1 MTKKRPTQARRF
13 ERQGFLAIEP
23 KAFFELFMAPSERPA
38 ERIGNVDVIE
48 ISGPLVQRD
57 EMWCD
62 SYEAIRARVKLA
74 CEGDA
79 QAIVLRFD
87 SPGGDASGCFE
98 TARAIRADCAKAN
111 KPLFAYLDKACSAAY
126 ALASAATQI
135 AIGETCCAG
144 SIGVICSRPDYTA
157 MNTREG
163 LRMAFVVSGKRKL
176 DGNPDVPIT
185 EDELVRTQG
194 TVDELAG
201 RFFKLI
207 SEQRPQLSAATIAGF
222 DGGVFYGD
230 GAVAAGLAD
239 VVTTF
244 DELLA
249 AASEGQPMATMQA
262 KSDFDVARASLE
274 KLAKGE
280 DANAAAAREALAA
293 LTKSAAEGGE
303 EDPPAEEPPAEDAGA
318 ETEEDATTS
327 AEDDEDD
334 DPDAESDAAAVAA
347 SDEPADDESKK
358 KKAVAARGVT
368 AEVSLAATVHR
379 MRAEIAADKDRRVR
393 RKLLASRPD
402 FGPEVRASL
411 AKAPIATLRDL
422 VKTLPKVP
430 RTAVKNPKAATTV
443 VGASRGESQGVN
455 EPGARSSEANEMDV
469 RMGLTGQKLGC
480 RKEGSSLVFGVVQ
493 AASKPKAAG
502 GAA

>member
-1 MTKKRPTQARRF
+1 
-13 ERQGFLAIEP
+13 
-23 KAFFELFMAPSERPA
+23 
-38 ERIGNVDVIE
+38 
-48 ISGPLVQRD
+48 
-57 EMWCD
+57 
-62 SYEAIRARVKLA
+62 
-74 CEGDA
+74 
-79 QAIVLRFD
+79 
-87 SPGGDASGCFE
+87 
-98 TARAIRADCAKAN
+98 
-111 KPLFAYLDKACSAAY
+111 
-126 ALASAATQI
+126 
-135 AIGETCCAG
+135 
-144 SIGVICSRPDYTA
+144 
-157 MNTREG
+157 
-163 LRMAFVVSGKRKL
+163 
-176 DGNPDVPIT
+176 
-185 EDELVRTQG
+185 
-194 TVDELAG
+194 
-201 RFFKLI
+201 
-207 SEQRPQLSAATIAGF
+207 
-222 DGGVFYGD
+222 
-230 GAVAAGLAD
+230 
-239 VVTTF
+239 
-244 DELLA
+244 
-249 AASEGQPMATMQA
+249 MATMQA

-318 ETEEDATTS
+318 STEEDAETS
-327 AEDDEDD
+327 AEDDDEDE
-334 DPDAESDAAAVAA
+334 PDAESDAAAIAA
-347 SDEPADDESKK
+347 DDEPADDESKK

-443 VGASRGESQGVN
+443 VGASRGESQGAN
-455 EPGARSSEANEMDV
+455 EPGSRSSEANEMDV